1 VSLRLA
7 NIYDLNTKILLLKFA
22 KPDNKKQLLIESGFR
37 CHLTEFA
44 RTAASAPSVF
54 VARLRKFLKTRRVTS
69 VSQIGT
75 DRIIE
80 IQFSDG
86 AYRLYLEFFASGNVI
101 LTDSELKILTLM
113 HTVPEGEG
121 QEPQRIGLNYKL
133 ENRQNYGGVPPLTKE
148 RLRSALE
155 TTVERA
161 AAPQTA
167 GKKGRRKPG
176 DELRRGL
183 ATTITELPP
192 MLVEHAFKVTDFDPT
207 SEPRAIL
214 ENQALFDALLES
226 LRKARSI
233 IDEVTSQ
240 PTSKGYIVAK
250 RRTKA
255 NTTEGEAESQPEDK
269 HKDLLYEDFHPFLP
283 KKFEEAGP
291 DYTVLT
297 FDGFNKTVDE
307 FFSSLEGQRL
317 ESRLSEREA
326 AARRK
331 LDAARQDQAK
341 RLEGLQEAQQLN
353 ERKAAAIQANVERVQ
368 EAMDA
373 VNGLLQQGMDWVDI
387 NKLVAREQ
395 KLGNP
400 VAQLIKL
407 PMDLENNI
415 ITLTIGEEEEE
426 EEEEI
431 DDFDYDTD
439 SDAGADEEEED
450 KPKATSAPK
459 WLEVDI
465 KLDLTPWANSS
476 EYYEQ
481 KRTAAVKAEKTLQQ
495 SEMALKSAEQKIAQD
510 LKKGLKQE
518 KAVLQPLRRQ
528 MWFEKFTWFISS
540 DGYLVLG
547 GRDVQQNDI
556 LYKKYLRKGDIYVH
570 ADLHGASSVII
581 KNNPKT
587 PDAPVPPS
595 TLSQAGTMSVCS
607 SSAWDSKAGMSAWW
621 VRAEQVSKAA
631 PTGQFLPAGSFMIR
645 GEKNFLPPAQLVL
658 GFALMFRLSEESK
671 AKHVKHRIYE
681 RDDFGPRSA
690 PKAEEADKHGDE
702 EGHTESGHASE
713 DEVFKE
719 QRRSNPL
726 QPGRASGPEQEP
738 DEDSADDEEDTL
750 QDDEALTEQV
760 ANLDVDDETPQGEQ
774 RATEEDREAEQEEEQ
789 PSTLASEQPPS
800 TATPSSSAQP
810 PKKGPLPRGKRSKA
824 KKLAAKYKWEDEED
838 RALREEATGIAAAKR
853 REEEARAAR
862 AAKEAEAKAAAENR
876 RKAEER
882 RQKQAAEH
890 EEKRA
895 LLLAEGIDLLDPEEA
910 DQMSLVDELVGHPLP
925 GDEILEI
932 IPVCAPWS
940 ALGKCKYKAKIQ
952 PGSQKKGKAVKEIVE
967 AWRIASGRKGVIDEN
982 AQDPERMWPREV
994 ELIKALKT
1002 EEAMNC
1008 VPVGK
1013 VRVMM
1018 SGGSGGGGGGG
1029 GGKGK
1034 DTGGKSAG
1042 KGKGGNRGQKK
1053 K

>member
-1 VSLRLA
+1 MSLRLA

-80 IQFSDG
+80 LQFSDG

-121 QEPQRIGLNYKL
+121 QEPQRVGLYYKL

-155 TTVERA
+155 TTVRKA
-161 AAPQTA
+161 NAPQTA
-167 GKKGRRKPG
+167 GKKGKKKPG
-176 DELRRGL
+176 DELRKGL

-192 MLVEHAFKVTDFDPT
+192 MLVEHAFKVTDFDAT
-207 SEPRAIL
+207 SEPSAIL
-214 ENQALFDALLES
+214 ENDALFDALLES
-226 LRKARSI
+226 LQKARSI

-240 PTSKGYIVAK
+240 PTTKGYIIAK

-255 NTTEGEAESQPEDK
+255 TTSGGLVEAQPEDK

-283 KKFEEAGP
+283 KKFEEAGA
-291 DYTVLT
+291 DYTILT

-395 KLGNP
+395 KMGNP

-426 EEEEI
+426 EDEEI
-431 DDFDYDTD
+431 NNFDYDTD
-439 SDAGADEEEED
+439 SDAGADDEEED
-450 KPKATSAPK
+450 KTKTTAAPNV
-459 WLEVDI
+459 LEVDI

-528 MWFEKFTWFISS
+528 MWFEKFIWFISS

-547 GRDVQQNDI
+547 GRDAQQNDI

-621 VRAEQVSKAA
+621 VRADQVSKAA

-658 GFALMFRLSEESK
+658 GFALMFRVSEESK

-690 PKAEEADKHGDE
+690 PKAKEVDGDGEE
-702 EGHTESGHASE
+702 EGHPDSGHASE
-713 DEVFKE
+713 DDDF
-719 QRRSNPL
+719 QSQPRSNPL
-726 QPGRASGPEQEP
+726 QPGRTTELEHEQ
-738 DEDSADDEEDTL
+738 DEDEENGSEHTE
-750 QDDEALTEQV
+750 QDDEAPIEEVASLQIDIPQEQKTMEDGHEE
-760 ANLDVDDETPQGEQ
+760 AN
-774 RATEEDREAEQEEEQ
+774 EEEEPDASVSAH
-789 PSTLASEQPPS
+789 PSET
-800 TATPSSSAQP
+800 TVSSAATQT

-895 LLLAEGIDLLDPEEA
+895 LLLAEGIDLLEPEEA
-910 DQMSLVDELVGHPLP
+910 DQMSLVDELVGNPLP

-940 ALGKCKYKAKIQ
+940 SLGKCKYKAKIQ

-967 AWRIASGRKGVIDEN
+967 AWRIASGKKGVIDEN
-982 AQDPERMWPREV
+982 AEDPERMWPREV
-994 ELIKALKT
+994 ELIKALKA

-1029 GGKGK
+1029 GKGK
-1034 DTGGKSAG
+1034 DSGGKPAG